1 MSWFCFSGNVLV
13 LPDLPSL
20 ATSAKCD
27 DYRWQSEEVVT
38 LCLQTL
44 AEITVTHQPPIT
56 RKHPESL
63 STSVPRRIPPVGTT
77 MAVRLLFVLVLLGH
91 LEVSVTKLV
100 PRLSFPL
107 GSPGR
112 SITMFSSPDVQNTT
126 MLSLSDDNNTLL
138 VGARDS
144 VLSLDVSRTGVMEMK
159 SKLDWSPSSKQL
171 DDCSMKGKNKAD
183 CHNFIRVLNSL
194 NDTHV
199 YACGTHAFS
208 PLCTYIDLEKIH
220 QTAELNGKSH
230 DGRGRCP
237 YDPYQK
243 NTAIA
248 VAGELYTGT
257 VADYRGNRPV
267 ISRYLSQGNHADL
280 KLDDTMG
287 WLDEPTFVSSEFIP
301 SEDKVY
307 VFFSEVGREYE
318 FLDKIVVSRVAQ
330 VCTSDIGG
338 QRTLQRRWT
347 TFAKAQVLCKNR
359 NQLPYNVILDIV
371 SLPPPEGASEDEML
385 FYGIFGS
392 QWFTGQSAVCTFQ
405 LGDIKTVFAG
415 NYKVLNRD
423 TLRWGSKVQDKMASP
438 GQCGLHNASDTTLR
452 FVKDNFLAD
461 QAIPPASHGLTMVSP
476 DRYTNI
482 AAQRVRGAS
491 GKHYDVLFLLT
502 ESGFLHKTVLLETG
516 PRIIEEIQ
524 VFKNPQSVKNIL
536 LSDTKGVVFVGFSE
550 GVAQVPVSDCSF
562 YSSCAECVLARDPFC
577 GWDRSQMGCVAVSP
591 DRDDLG
597 QDVDEGNVMGVC
609 TGPKSRSGLDKSTAA
624 QLVLVSLNKAVTLQC
639 QGASRLSTL
648 DWHLPSGRSHD
659 DYLWLP
665 GGGLQFLATP
675 DAVGNYTCYS
685 DENGHRQTVVV
696 YSVKLKSSLTPRGF
710 NPALSQGLPLTTSP
724 RRPPL
729 RRPTEARPTTKGGAL
744 TSGPMGTTAIHI
756 GAGSTESGD
765 EQEVQQKNRNLT
777 TLKQPQ
783 LIEGDSSPNVGQL
796 PLANEKTYYRELVTV
811 SVLLSLTLCA
821 LILTA
826 LYAVRPRARGLQICP
841 SVEPGSASQE
851 RTPLSG
857 DPPPSVLCKQNGQ
870 PQDKSLAVSN
880 GALRSSNGH
889 LPNTPYE

>member
-1 MSWFCFSGNVLV
+1 
-13 LPDLPSL
+13 
-20 ATSAKCD
+20 
-27 DYRWQSEEVVT
+27 
-38 LCLQTL
+38 
-44 AEITVTHQPPIT
+44 
-56 RKHPESL
+56 
-63 STSVPRRIPPVGTT
+63 
-77 MAVRLLFVLVLLGH
+77 MAVRLLFIVLLLGH

-100 PRLSFPL
+100 PRISFPL

-112 SITMFSSPDVQNTT
+112 SVTMFSSPDVQNTT
-126 MLSLSDDNNTLL
+126 MVSLSNDGQTLL

-144 VLSLDVSRTGVMEMK
+144 VLSLDVSRPGVMEMK
-159 SKLDWSPSSKQL
+159 SKFDWSPSSKQL
-171 DDCSMKGKNKAD
+171 DDCSMKGKNKVD
-183 CHNFIRVLNSL
+183 CHNFIRVLNFL

-199 YACGTHAFS
+199 YVCGTHAFS
-208 PLCTYIDLEKIH
+208 PLCTYIDLEKIN
-220 QTAELNGKSH
+220 QTAELISKSH

-287 WLDEPTFVSSEFIP
+287 WLDEPTFISSEFIP

-307 VFFSEVGREYE
+307 VFFSELGREYE
-318 FLDKIVVSRVAQ
+318 FLDKIVVSRIAQ

-347 TFAKAQVLCKNR
+347 TFAKAQLLCKSK

-371 SLPPPEGASEDEML
+371 SLPPPEGASEDGML

-392 QWFTGQSAVCTFQ
+392 QWSAGQSAVCMFR
-405 LGDIKTVFAG
+405 LDDIKTVFAG

-423 TLRWGSKVQDKMASP
+423 TLRWGSKVQDKLASP

-476 DRYTNI
+476 AHRYTNI
-482 AAQRVRGAS
+482 AAQRVRAAS
-491 GKHYDVLFLLT
+491 GRHYDVLFLLT
-502 ESGFLHKTVLLETG
+502 ESGFLHKTVLLEKG

-524 VFKNPQSVKNIL
+524 VFKNPQSMRNIL

-550 GVAQVPVSDCSF
+550 GVAQVPVSNCSF
-562 YSSCAECVLARDPFC
+562 YLSCAECVLARDPFC
-577 GWDRSQMGCVAVSP
+577 GWDRSQMECVEVSP
-591 DRDDLG
+591 GRDDLG

-609 TGPKSRSGLDKSTAA
+609 TGPKSRSGLNKSSTAE
-624 QLVLVSLNKAVTLQC
+624 QLVLVTLNKAVTLQC
-639 QGASRLSTL
+639 RGASRLSTS
-648 DWHLPSGRSHD
+648 DWYLPKGRSHD

-665 GGGLQFLATP
+665 DGGLQFLATP
-675 DAVGNYTCYS
+675 NAVGDYTCYS
-685 DENGHRQTVVV
+685 DEDGHRQTVAV
-696 YSVKLKSSLTPRGF
+696 YSVKLKSSLTPRGI
-710 NPALSQGLPLTTSP
+710 NPSHSQGPPLTTAP

-729 RRPTEARPTTKGGAL
+729 RRPTDARPTTEGGAL
-744 TSGPMGTTAIHI
+744 TSGPAGTTAVHV
-756 GAGSTESGD
+756 GAGSTENN
-765 EQEVQQKNRNLT
+765 QNLT
-777 TLKQPQ
+777 TFKKPQ
-783 LIEGDSSPNVGQL
+783 LMEADSSANVGQL

-821 LILTA
+821 LLLTA

-841 SVEPGSASQE
+841 SVEPGSANQE
-851 RTPLSG
+851 RAPLSG
-857 DPPPSVLCKQNGQ
+857 DSSASVLCKQNGQ
-870 PQDKSLAVSN
+870 PQDKCLAASN